1 MIELKSAQQREKMR
15 RAGRIVAEVLEILK
29 TRVQAGVRTRDLDEV
44 AEAEIR
50 ARGGIPA
57 FKGYRGYPASVCVS
71 VNEQVVHGIPG
82 SRVLRRNDLVSL
94 DLGAVVD
101 GFVGDAAISVFV
113 DGPPN
118 HAAATL
124 MRVTEAALW
133 AGIAAAKVGARV
145 GDVSAAVQEE
155 VEAHGFSVVRDF
167 VGHGVGRA
175 MHEDPQVPNY
185 GVRGRGALLRP
196 GLAIAIEPMVNQGG
210 HEVDVLEDGWTVVT
224 RDGSLSC
231 HFEHTIF
238 VDPQGPEILTQN
250 AKDLV

>member
-1 MIELKSAQQREKMR
+1 MIELKSAQDREKMR
-15 RAGRIVAEVLEILK
+15 RAGRIVAEVLQLLK
-29 TRVQAGVRTRDLDEV
+29 ARVRAGVRTRDLDQL

-50 ARGGIPA
+50 ARGAVPA
-57 FKGYRGYPASVCVS
+57 FKGYHGYPASVCVS

-82 SRVLRRNDLVSL
+82 LRPLRRHDLVSL

-113 DGPPN
+113 EEPPN
-118 HAAATL
+118 DRAAELLT
-124 MRVTEAALW
+124 VTQTALG
-133 AGIAAAKVGARV
+133 AGIQAAQVGARL
-145 GDVSAAVQEE
+145 GDVSAAVQEV
-155 VEAHGFSVVRDF
+155 VEQRGFSVVRDF

-185 GVRGRGALLRP
+185 GTRGRGVVLRP
-196 GLAIAIEPMVNQGG
+196 GLAIAIEPMVNLGG
-210 HEVDVLEDGWTVVT
+210 YQVDVLEDGWTVVT

-238 VDPQGPEILTQN
+238 LDPGGPEILTQN
-250 AKDLV
+250 AKSLV